1 MIHLVSPGAFDD
13 RRGGNIAA
21 VRAGIVGMEFLFTT
35 GTAALPVGVG
45 RAGRTEVST
54 RASWFS
60 VETGVAESFATS
72 SGALTPTSV
81 VAEFCASNGE
91 VINAAVT
98 IHEMTHD
105 GFPMRSFIS
114 DLLFPAEIASDV
126 PFWKLLRR
134 GVRED

>member
-1 MIHLVSPGAFDD
+1 
-13 RRGGNIAA
+13 
-21 VRAGIVGMEFLFTT
+21 
-35 GTAALPVGVG
+35 
-45 RAGRTEVST
+45 
-54 RASWFS
+54 

-81 VAEFCASNGE
+81 VAEFCASSGE

-114 DLLFPAEIASDV
+114 DLLFPPENASDV

-134 GVRED
+134 GVSEDETEKKERRREEGFSVPLC